1 MSERLGALKLGAIR
15 GGEGDPVGAIRVAS
29 DLAPYLSLLAEKY
42 PEVLESLRAEGPDP
56 AQRQALTA
64 MRAAGDLA
72 GDYEAA
78 MRAMRNAKAASH
90 LVIAAADLSRVWM
103 LDEVVTALSNLAD
116 TAVESA
122 LRLAL
127 RSAWAAGRFGA
138 KADRDDLPGLFVLA
152 MGKMGARRTQLFE
165 RHRSDRPVRS

>member
-15 GGEGDPVGAIRVAS
+15 GGEGDPVGAIRAAS
-29 DLAPYLSLLAEKY
+29 DLAPYLSLLAEKH
-42 PEVLESLRAEGPDP
+42 PEVLENLRSEGPGH
-56 AQRQALTA
+56 AHGEALGA
-64 MRAAGDLA
+64 MKAAGELA
-72 GDYEAA
+72 GDYEDA
-78 MRAMRNAKAASH
+78 MRAMRHAKAASH
-90 LVIAAADLSRVWM
+90 LAIAAADLSRVWM

-116 TAVESA
+116 TAVETA

-152 MGKMGARRTQLFE
+152 MGKMGAAN
-165 RHRSDRPVRS
+165 